1 MTLMVLGRRFNANR
15 IVLHLTGKKMYTPT
29 KAALVMATT
38 ANFEQEREELACLL
52 SSRLFNRAPNLAH
65 LLNYVCTKYFEG
77 QADQIKEYN
86 IAVEALGRPA
96 DFDQKRD
103 SIVRVEAHRLRSRL
117 KQFYESDGS
126 SHAVRI
132 EIPQGQYA
140 PKFLLNRELIAAGPP
155 PCEALEVMNPPVAL
169 QQLETFEN
177 PRAEFT
183 AVLRKTSNRPRE
195 IFLGTALAIIAVAG
209 IVIAMKFTGAQA
221 RTRSAPEI
229 TLTATATAWSGDELR
244 ILAGSAKS
252 YTDRFGRVWS
262 EDRFFNGG
270 SVYSI
275 SNHPILGTRDQIVYQ
290 NRREGAFRYD
300 IPLKPATYELRLHFA
315 ETVYGDSNIAGGGET
330 SRLFGVLAN
339 KKQLLEYIDVVADVG
354 PNAPDIRVFRD
365 IHPDAD
371 GFLHLE
377 FKPQVNSAFLNA
389 IEISPG
395 LPGRLR
401 PIRIVARDQ
410 DYTDRSGQVWGADRF
425 FHGGQLVMR
434 PPEVSSAADPEL
446 YRGERFGNITYS
458 IPVAPG
464 RYGVILHFAETWFGP
479 DKPTK
484 GGAGSRMFDI
494 FCNGV
499 ALVRGLDVY
508 KEAGGDNRPL
518 ERTFH
523 GIASN
528 EQGKLVLSLVPI
540 RNYAC
545 VNGIE
550 VLDESVPGAPI
561 RP

>member
-1 MTLMVLGRRFNANR
+1 
-15 IVLHLTGKKMYTPT
+15 
-29 KAALVMATT
+29 MATT

-52 SSRLFNRAPNLAH
+52 ASRLFNRAPNLAH

-126 SHAVRI
+126 SHTVRI

-140 PKFLLNRELIAAGPP
+140 PRFLLREEFITSDTPP
-155 PCEALEVMNPPVAL
+155 REALVVTHSPEAL
-169 QQLETFEN
+169 QPLETFEN
-177 PRAEFT
+177 PSAEFS
-183 AVLRKTSNRPRE
+183 ALLRRTPRPPRE
-195 IFLGTALAIIAVAG
+195 ILFGTGLAILAVAG
-209 IVIAMKFTGAQA
+209 IIVAMKFTGAQA
-221 RTRSAPEI
+221 RTRSVQASI
-229 TLTATATAWSGDELR
+229 AAADTALSGDELR

-252 YTDRFGRVWS
+252 YTDRFGRVW
-262 EDRFFNGG
+262 EGDRLFNGG
-270 SVYSI
+270 SIYST
-275 SNHPILGTRDQIVYQ
+275 SNHPILGTRDQVIYQ

-330 SRLFGVLAN
+330 SRLFAVLAN
-339 KKQLLEYIDVVADVG
+339 KKMLLDNIDVVADAG
-354 PNAPDIRVFRD
+354 PNAPDIRVFKD

-371 GFLHLE
+371 GVLHLE

-410 DYTDRSGQVWGADRF
+410 DYIDRNGQVWGADRF

-434 PPEVSSAADPEL
+434 PSVFSSAGDAEL

-464 RYGVILHFAETWFGP
+464 HYSINLHFAETWFGP
-479 DKPTK
+479 DKPPK
-484 GGAGSRMFDI
+484 GGAGSRLFDI
-494 FCNGV
+494 YCNGV

-518 ERTFH
+518 VRTFH
-523 GIASN
+523 GIESN

-550 VLDESVPGAPI
+550 VLDESAPGEENI
-561 RP
+561 GR

>member
-1 MTLMVLGRRFNANR
+1 
-15 IVLHLTGKKMYTPT
+15 
-29 KAALVMATT
+29 MATT

-52 SSRLFNRAPNLAH
+52 ASRLFNRAPNLAH

-86 IAVEALGRPA
+86 IAIEALGRPA

-140 PKFLLNRELIAAGPP
+140 PRFLVNQELIGSGELISSGELIVSPPP
-155 PCEALEVMNPPVAL
+155 PCETLAVTHSPAPLK
-169 QQLETFEN
+169 QLETFEN
-177 PRAEFT
+177 PRAEFS
-183 AVLRKTSNRPRE
+183 ALVRRNSKPPRE
-195 IFLGTALAIIAVAG
+195 ILFGVALTILVVAG
-209 IVIAMKFTGAQA
+209 IIVAVKFTGAQA
-221 RTRSAPEI
+221 RPRTAPQ
-229 TLTATATAWSGDELR
+229 TGFVADTALAGDEIR
-244 ILAGSAKS
+244 ILSGSAKP
-252 YTDRFGRVWS
+252 YTDRFGRVWDA
-262 EDRFFNGG
+262 DRFFNGG
-270 SVYSI
+270 SVYST
-275 SNHPILGTRDQIVYQ
+275 SNHPIVGTRDQIVYQ

-339 KKQLLEYIDVVADVG
+339 KKTLLEYIDVVADVG
-354 PNAPDIRVFRD
+354 PNAPDIRVFKD

-377 FKPQVNSAFLNA
+377 FRPQVNSAFLNA
-389 IEISPG
+389 IEITPG

-410 DYTDRSGQVWGADRF
+410 DYVDRNGQIWGADRF

-434 PPEVSSAADPEL
+434 PPVVSAGDPEL

-464 RYGVILHFAETWFGP
+464 RYGINLHFAETWFGP
-479 DKPTK
+479 DKPAK
-484 GGAGSRMFDI
+484 GGTGSRLFDI

-550 VLDESVPGAPI
+550 VLDESGTD
-561 RP
+561 R

>member
-1 MTLMVLGRRFNANR
+1 
-15 IVLHLTGKKMYTPT
+15 MYTPF

-65 LLNYVCTKYFEG
+65 LLDYVCTKYFEG

-126 SHAVRI
+126 SRAVRI

-140 PKFLLNRELIAAGPP
+140 PRFLLSQELITSGELIVSGPP
-155 PCEALEVMNPPVAL
+155 PCETLGVTHSPAPL

-177 PRAEFT
+177 PRAEFS
-183 AVLRKTSNRPRE
+183 ALVRSTSRPPRE
-195 IFLGTALAIIAVAG
+195 ILFGVTLAILAIAG
-209 IVIAMKFTGAQA
+209 IIVAMKFTGAQA
-221 RTRSAPEI
+221 RPRTEP
-229 TLTATATAWSGDELR
+229 ATSSSIAVAALWGDELR
-244 ILAGSAKS
+244 ILSGSAKP
-252 YTDRFGRVWS
+252 YTDRFGRVWQA
-262 EDRFFNGG
+262 DRFFNGG

-275 SNHPILGTRDQIVYQ
+275 SNHPIIGTRDQLIYQ

-300 IPLKPATYELRLHFA
+300 IPLGPAAYELRLHFA

-330 SRLFGVLAN
+330 SRLFGVAAN
-339 KKQLLEYIDVVADVG
+339 GKQLLEYIDVVADVG
-354 PNAPDIRVFRD
+354 PNAPDIRVFKD

-377 FKPQVNSAFLNA
+377 FRPQVNSAFLNA

-410 DYTDRSGQVWGADRF
+410 DYIDRNGQTWGADRF

-434 PPEVSSAADPEL
+434 PPAVSSGDPEL

-458 IPVAPG
+458 IPVAAG
-464 RYGVILHFAETWFGP
+464 RYGINLHFAETWFGP
-479 DKPTK
+479 DKPAK
-484 GGAGSRMFDI
+484 GGMGSRLFDI

-550 VLDESVPGAPI
+550 VVDESGAD
-561 RP
+561 R